1 MKKIYPAPAEY
12 IFFVQFQLLKSFIR
26 QKAKQRLPKGRN
38 RTMAKVQHP
47 EPDIREIY
55 ASYYNR
61 MLSWAARYFPEMA
74 DREDAVHEAFVRL
87 LKRPELIRDA
97 GSGARLEG
105 LCRIVL
111 RSACL
116 DLLKKQREVPVDE
129 EFFADAGTD
138 REEQPDERA
147 AEKDALERA
156 VAQLPEA
163 TRDMLTLAYLYG
175 YTPAEIAKL
184 VGKKEWA
191 VRKTLQRGKKSLYDL
206 LKEEES

>member
-1 MKKIYPAPAEY
+1 
-12 IFFVQFQLLKSFIR
+12 
-26 QKAKQRLPKGRN
+26 
-38 RTMAKVQHP
+38 MANVQHP

-55 ASYYNR
+55 ASYYGR
-61 MLSWAARYFPEMA
+61 MLSWAARYFPEMT

-87 LKRPELIRDA
+87 LKRPDLISSA
-97 GSGARLEG
+97 GSDLRLEG
-105 LCRIVL
+105 LLRIVL

-156 VAQLPEA
+156 VSQLPEA

-175 YTPAEIAKL
+175 YTPAKIAKL
-184 VGKKEWA
+184 TGKKEGA
-191 VRKTLQRGKKSLYDL
+191 VRKALQRGKKSLYAL
-206 LKEEES
+206 LEKEES